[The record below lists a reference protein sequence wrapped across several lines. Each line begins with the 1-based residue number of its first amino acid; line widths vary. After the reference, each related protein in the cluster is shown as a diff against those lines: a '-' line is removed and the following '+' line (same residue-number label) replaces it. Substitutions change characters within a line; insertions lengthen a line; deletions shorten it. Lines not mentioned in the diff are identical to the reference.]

1 MTFFKYFILSLF
13 SLVLSRKKLFQREE
27 TVIVLNDENFN
38 KTINKFENILVLFY
52 ATWCGHCKKFL
63 PTYVKISQKLYE
75 EKPRINLAKI
85 EMSSNNEIKNKYNIS
100 SFPTIKFFQKGKPY
114 NYDGE
119 RDEESIIKWM
129 KKKIEKKK

>member
-1 MTFFKYFILSLF
+1 MLLSLF

-27 TVIVLNDENFN
+27 TVIVLNDNNFN

-52 ATWCGHCKKFL
+52 ASWCGHCKKFL

-85 EMSSNNEIKNKYNIS
+85 EMSSNNEIKNIFNIS
-100 SFPTIKFFQKGKPY
+100 SFPTIKLYQKGKPY
-114 NYDGE
+114 DYNGE
-119 RDEESIIKWM
+119 RDEDSMINGYRANLLNFSFKD
-129 KKKIEKKK
+129 